1 MPLFRWWSRREKKAT
16 AVVEPKAQVNG
27 ITPVVPHGDAA
38 SSCRFNSVNRRDSK
52 CSKHDHRHSFNSTFY
67 EASYCYP
74 SYSFDSIRLVL
85 FRENEYRERRVLF
98 DSEAYCRRRCS
109 EGSSNTKSTTS
120 PVHSAPYRQRQND
133 VECDDRF
140 RKQPLDHDTVKLLGE
155 MIFGTIAMT
164 VKVDTTKV
172 HHFRSS
178 GSLMLS
184 KIFPCIQPEFTKSCG
199 NGNVLSIIRDGL
211 ELFESDS
218 DSHSSTVNSLENC
231 FYFRNPC
238 KSIPLEVPDKL
249 HRSPR
254 VCSPN
259 LPGHSSA
266 PFPSRSG
273 GDTVG
278 STPLS
283 SSLKRYHLNQA
294 TNFPSG
300 SARRLDDSPDS
311 THLAVFSCNRLT
323 RLQLGIGVL
332 FNFEKDPSKA
342 AGNEYFRR
350 FLLLHMQIVELEL
363 NLLQEA
369 ILKTY
374 FSKKVFSVN
383 VWKAW
388 MAFVNAI
395 RVLYETPRFSYP
407 VWLTLMH
414 PASKTQKRQLD
425 ATFLRVFT
433 QLADTCDVRESNF
446 FLSTLLTAC
455 LMNHLT
461 WVSSVAPSMVF
472 AEEVPRLTK
481 LPQWR
486 RNTEAAAHPYNQHL
500 AQLLDIWGAVT
511 SPCRI
516 ARTLILGDKRDFV
529 MKILFILSYFI
540 RCSSIEQNSSPV
552 NANSECAQLAK
563 LLNDDESMFGAPA
576 TTMDNCETEK
586 AVVVTQSS
594 IVPSL
599 HGGQGGADE
608 WELSSLD
615 TTVKRCYS
623 LSQGTTMAGF
633 NWQLRQRHSSA
644 KETLRLDRTAANR
657 LRCRSG
663 STLSTERLLRMNAA
677 SFKLPSS
684 LSSSTQR
691 ESTSLCLLRNA
702 SVLSTAEDA
711 GTLPVQSRQPPP
723 ACCSPYPSLR
733 SSVIQE
739 NSPPDSNVGSPK
751 EETTAGHEKNEDN
764 DDVVGGG
771 LKSVVSDQHPSD
783 NLYIDPSSITY
794 DDVFASSYVEELLEH
809 RSETDRAKTE
819 PSGGRVG
826 NRIADLGTSLIG
838 AYTEEFSPYF
848 ALAGTLFTPSVYE
861 KVHDAMKQLASANIT
876 SPEPIKEAVC
886 IVANTSDWSVR
897 LISSSANYCF
907 TGEGNCF
914 VPSKLIS
921 DMVEQTKFL
930 MEKHLSTEFCMGNL
944 EDHLADVYS
953 KSCAL
958 TTLVDDDRNSTLD
971 LLKVANLVG
980 CDLSDIPLLMSV
992 ATVHSSET
1000 VISLGVI

>member
-16 AVVEPKAQVNG
+16 AAAAVVEPKAQVNG
-27 ITPVVPHGDAA
+27 IAPVVLHGDAT
-38 SSCRFNSVNRRDSK
+38 SSCRFNSVDRRESK
-52 CSKHDHRHSFNSTFY
+52 SSKHSRRHSSDATTFY
-67 EASYCYP
+67 EASHCYP

-109 EGSSNTKSTTS
+109 EGSNVAKSTTS
-120 PVHSAPYRQRQND
+120 NIHSAPYRQIQDD

-140 RKQPLDHDTVKLLGE
+140 RKPLDHDTVKLLGE
-155 MIFGTIAMT
+155 MIFGTVAMS
-164 VKVDTTKV
+164 VKVDTTKL
-172 HHFRSS
+172 HHFKSS
-178 GSLMLS
+178 NSLMLS

-199 NGNVLSIIRDGL
+199 NGNVLNIIRDGL

-249 HRSPR
+249 RRSPR

-266 PFPSRSG
+266 PFSCRSG
-273 GDTVG
+273 ADTVG
-278 STPLS
+278 NTPLS

-300 SARRLDDSPDS
+300 SARRTDDSPDGS
-311 THLAVFSCNRLT
+311 HLAVFSCNRLT

-332 FNFEKDPSKA
+332 FSFEQDSSKA
-342 AGNEYFRR
+342 DGNDYFRR
-350 FLLLHMQIVELEL
+350 FLLLHMQIVEVEL

-388 MAFVNAI
+388 TAFVNAI

-414 PASKTQKRQLD
+414 PESEVQKRQLD
-425 ATFLRVFT
+425 EAFLRVFS

-461 WVSSVAPSMVF
+461 WVSSVAPSMLF
-472 AEEVPRLTK
+472 AEEVPRMSR

-500 AQLLDIWGAVT
+500 AQLLDIWGVVT

-516 ARTLILGDKRDFV
+516 ARTLVLGDKRDFV

-540 RCSSIEQNSSPV
+540 RCSSIEQSPLLA
-552 NANSECAQLAK
+552 NANSECSQLK
-563 LLNDDESMFGAPA
+563 DILNNGESMFVAVA
-576 TTMDNCETEK
+576 TDSREAEK
-586 AVVVTQSS
+586 AVTQSAIGS
-594 IVPSL
+594 AL
-599 HGGQGGADE
+599 HGGQGSADE
-608 WELSSLD
+608 WEPSVLD
-615 TTVKRCYS
+615 ATVKRCYS
-623 LSQGTTMAGF
+623 LSQGTTVAGLSR
-633 NWQLRQRHSSA
+633 QRRQRHSSD
-644 KETLRLDRTAANR
+644 KENLRLERTPSNR
-657 LRCRSG
+657 VRCRSG
-663 STLSTERLLRMNAA
+663 STLSAERLLRMNAA

-691 ESTSLCLLRNA
+691 ESTSLCLLRKP
-702 SVLSTAEDA
+702 SVLSTAEEDA
-711 GTLPVQSRQPPP
+711 GTVSQSRQLPVR
-723 ACCSPYPSLR
+723 CSPYPSLR

-739 NSPPDSNVGSPK
+739 NSPPDSNIASTNGSPK
-751 EETTAGHEKNEDN
+751 GYADHGSSNN
-764 DDVVGGG
+764 SM
-771 LKSVVSDQHPSD
+771 LKSAVTERQSSD
-783 NLYIDPSSITY
+783 NAHVKQGTITY
-794 DDVFASSYVEELLEH
+794 DDVFANSCVEELIE
-809 RSETDRAKTE
+809 RESNSGQAKTSV
-819 PSGGRVG
+819 SGGHAG
-826 NRIADLGTSLIG
+826 NRVNDIGTSLIA
-838 AYTEEFSPYF
+838 AYAGEFCPYF
-848 ALAGTLFTPSVYE
+848 ALAGMLFTPSVYE

-921 DMVEQTKFL
+921 DMVEQTRFL
-930 MEKHLSTEFCMGNL
+930 MKTHLSTEFCMVNL

-958 TTLVDDDRNSTLD
+958 TTLVDDDQNSTLD
-971 LLKVANLVG
+971 LLKVANLLG